1 MSTRK
6 PRPYDSR
13 QRSEAAAAN
22 RVGVLDAAR
31 DLFARQGVDKVT
43 IAQIAARAA
52 VSASTVYAVFGSK
65 EGILRELM
73 RAALFG
79 PRFREAQS
87 LLDGISDPVERLAST
102 ARVARAIYESESAE
116 LGGLRG
122 LSAFSPALRQMEEEF
137 ETMRYDMQR
146 DRLEALATSG
156 LMKPQLALEDAR
168 RIMWMYTG
176 RDVYRMLVVVGG
188 WSPDKYQEWLAA
200 TLIDALVARGAD
212 PMRVSAACAKRILP

>member
-1 MSTRK
+1 MSKRK

-13 QRSEAAAAN
+13 QRTEAAAAN
-22 RVGVLDAAR
+22 RAGVLDAAR
-31 DLFARQGVDKVT
+31 DLFARHGVDKVT
-43 IAQIAARAA
+43 IAEIAARAA

-87 LLDGISDPVERLAST
+87 LLDGISDPVERVAST

-156 LMKPQLALEDAR
+156 RMKPELALEDAR

-176 RDVYRMLVVVGG
+176 RDVYRMLVEVGG
-188 WSPDKYQEWLAA
+188 WSPAKYQEWLAA
-200 TLIDALVARGAD
+200 TLVDALVA
-212 PMRVSAACAKRILP
+212 PPKRR